1 MPFKLRLSD
10 LAVAD
15 LVDIEDYTARTW
27 GDAQADKYLDQLEQR
42 FYWLVEHVQLGKSR
56 AGIEPG
62 LFSFPEGR
70 HIIFYR
76 FNGTMLEIPRILHRS
91 MDVEQQFE

>member
-1 MPFKLRLSD
+1 MPIKVKLSD

-27 GDAQADKYLDQLEQR
+27 GGAQADKYLGQLEQR
-42 FYWLVEHVQLGKSR
+42 FYWLAEHVHLGKFR
-56 AGIEPG
+56 TDIAQE
-62 LFSFPEGR
+62 LYSFPEGR

-76 FNGTMLEIPRILHRS
+76 FNGDMLEVARLLHRS
-91 MDVEQQFE
+91 MDVDQHFE